1 MDRQRPGFERMGRKN
16 TEASGNAESAA
27 ETTEKTERQKYNQ
40 EIERYST
47 ISEKVRKSREILN
60 AIGQKEKEITAD
72 KNAAENAEKDFA
84 EAESA
89 LENHEKQETEW
100 KKQSDKADGNR

>member
-1 MDRQRPGFERMGRKN
+1 M
-16 TEASGNAESAA
+16 
-27 ETTEKTERQKYNQ
+27 
-40 EIERYST
+40 
-47 ISEKVRKSREILN
+47 RKSREILN